1 LPAAEAASRAARRP
15 ALAQVD
21 LAHGRYWLVIAS
33 QPASYAMQI
42 GVAALANPAGW
53 PLDEDAPVRV
63 TLDHAGQ
70 AAVLHAGQP
79 RDGGFRFTFRK
90 PLSAASQPFDVV
102 VERQG
107 GWDDLPLAAIGAWAA
122 ACAALVF
129 AVATVVRQRRERQR
143 AERLLRLGQIARLD
157 TLGELAGGMAHE
169 LNQPLTAVLADSQAA
184 ARLLHDSP
192 PDVDGARAAMS
203 HAVQQARRAADV
215 VARLRRALARPDAG
229 SRVPVRLDEAVRAAL
244 FLLEHECRRRGVTP
258 DLDALGGHIV
268 LADPV
273 ALEQIVHNLVMNA
286 LQSLERVP
294 VAQRRL
300 RIVTGGAHAKAWLA
314 VIDTGAGIPR
324 EDLPRVFDP
333 FFTTRPQGL
342 GLGLSLCQTLAA
354 RMQGDIAV
362 EPVSPHGAQFRLE
375 LPAATSATGR
385 SDDEYRSRAA
395 EADR

>member
-1 LPAAEAASRAARRP
+1 
-15 ALAQVD
+15 
-21 LAHGRYWLVIAS
+21 
-33 QPASYAMQI
+33 
-42 GVAALANPAGW
+42 
-53 PLDEDAPVRV
+53 
-63 TLDHAGQ
+63 
-70 AAVLHAGQP
+70 
-79 RDGGFRFTFRK
+79 
-90 PLSAASQPFDVV
+90 
-102 VERQG
+102 
-107 GWDDLPLAAIGAWAA
+107 
-122 ACAALVF
+122 
-129 AVATVVRQRRERQR
+129 
-143 AERLLRLGQIARLD
+143 
-157 TLGELAGGMAHE
+157 
-169 LNQPLTAVLADSQAA
+169 
-184 ARLLHDSP
+184 
-192 PDVDGARAAMS
+192 MS

-258 DLDALGGHIV
+258 DLDALGGHTV